1 MRNSKSGHP
10 QRSFLGSTE
19 GDFKQRHYMREIY
32 LKKKISGQQYLIFKV
47 CQKNERP
54 V

>member
-32 LKKKISGQQYLIFKV
+32 LKKKNLRPAISNFQSLPEK
-47 CQKNERP
+47 
-54 V
+54 